1 MLRVRIFERAG
12 GHAKVSINL
21 PMTLAELL
29 FKSLPEEAKRD
40 LRRKGYDADNF
51 WAQLR
56 KLRPTEIISIEGDE
70 GEKIQIWIE

>member
-1 MLRVRIFERAG
+1 MLTYQTFRKE
-12 GHAKVSINL
+12 
-21 PMTLAELL
+21 
-29 FKSLPEEAKRD
+29 LPEEAKRD

-56 KLRPTEIISIEGDE
+56 KLGPTEIINIEGDE

>member
-1 MLRVRIFERAG
+1 MLRVRIFERTG
-12 GHAKVSINL
+12 GHAKVSINV

-56 KLRPTEIISIEGDE
+56 KLGPTEIINIEGDE